1 MYVYT
6 TFEQIVNQSVTE
18 TNLSTFW
25 LCQFECDYIPKLVK
39 K

>member
-18 TNLSTFW
+18 TNLSTF
-25 LCQFECDYIPKLVK
+25 
-39 K
+39 